1 MENNVM
7 TLIRTRRSV
16 RTFDGKAIPPET
28 VRQLEAWLSD
38 TENPFGIDMEFRLLD
53 PKALG
58 LSSPVITG
66 ETLWLGGK
74 IARVP
79 NAEEAFGFA
88 MERLLLRAWGLGIG
102 ATWIGGTM
110 DRPAFERAMGLSSG
124 EMMPCVTP
132 LGVPAE
138 KMSLRESLMRKGVKA
153 DTRLPFESLFYNG
166 SFDTPLS
173 PAAAGELAESLE
185 AVRLGPSAVN
195 KQPWRV
201 LRQGEKNHFY
211 RKQSRGF
218 GAGEAGDMQRID
230 LGIALSH
237 FALVSEAKG
246 LRLRFSREDPG
257 LPCPDDL
264 SYIGS
269 YEAEKQ

>member
-1 MENNVM
+1 MKNTM
-7 TLIRTRRSV
+7 DLIRSRRSV
-16 RTFDGKAIPPET
+16 RTFDGKAVPPET
-28 VRQLEAWLSD
+28 VRQLEVWLAD

-53 PKALG
+53 PRALG

-74 IARVP
+74 LAKVP
-79 NAEEAFGFA
+79 NAEETFGFA
-88 MERLLLRAWGLGIG
+88 MERLLLRAWSLGVG

-110 DRPAFERAMGLSSG
+110 DRPAFERAIGLSSG
-124 EMMPCVTP
+124 EMMPCVSP

-153 DTRLPFESLFYNG
+153 DTRLPFGSLFFDG

-201 LRQGEKNHFY
+201 LRQGNLFHFY
-211 RKQSRGF
+211 KKQSKGF

-246 LRLRFSREDPG
+246 LRLRFTREDPS
-257 LPCPDDL
+257 LPCPGDV
-264 SYIGS
+264 SYIGT
-269 YEAEKQ
+269 YEATRQ